1 IIYCESGL
9 LTVRALAGG
18 RIRQL
23 PGYTRGLCCIGN
35 DLYVGTSSRR
45 SISKSTGANV
55 DPGPAD
61 GPPDRCTISRLA
73 LESFTVEDCTDL
85 SARGQEIYDL
95 LPVAGV
101 AGWPMVSDP
110 DYFPMNALVRCI
122 PPGAAFILVDEDQ
135 WAADTMLAGRC
146 RLPFVER
153 EGQYWGPPADDGAA
167 IKELERLCASGA
179 GFLVFAWPAFWWLDY

>member
-1 IIYCESGL
+1 GPDVIGEEVFWRPEPNGPRTDMHHLNALCCRRGDLLVSGFGKKVDRFWRSARDGFIVNVTRGQKLTSGIYHPHSLITLGDTIIYCESGL

-73 LESFTVEDCTDL
+73 LESFTVED
-85 SARGQEIYDL
+85 
-95 LPVAGV
+95 
-101 AGWPMVSDP
+101 
-110 DYFPMNALVRCI
+110 
-122 PPGAAFILVDEDQ
+122 
-135 WAADTMLAGRC
+135 
-146 RLPFVER
+146 
-153 EGQYWGPPADDGAA
+153 
-167 IKELERLCASGA
+167 
-179 GFLVFAWPAFWWLDY
+179 